1 MAHSLNRQTRSLYH
15 VAVAIIM
22 AFVVSMQA
30 AAQSSNTEAKT
41 VLRGI
46 YEGTSKPEEVFSP
59 KFLNAVPAEQI
70 RILAAQM
77 RDRYGKIHDVV
88 STSTGFRIITESH
101 AIPTTIEFGSDGKVD
116 GLLFKSPVTLSESVE
131 EALSGM
137 TELADRVSYLVR
149 RDKEVVAELGAKTPL
164 AVGSAFK
171 LGVLAALQRD
181 IEAGRRDWADV
192 HQLQEIDRSLPTG
205 MLQNMPT
212 SAPLTLHSLAS
223 LMISISDNT
232 ATDSLMRI
240 LGRDA
245 VETALGLPFVLTTR
259 EFFILKADSALGEEF
274 EAANDTPETKR
285 RIVERLNTKPL
296 PTPDKIVLSGNSPIE
311 WYLSA
316 EYLCD
321 LLNRL
326 HGLDVLQINSGPI
339 SAEPWRFVS
348 YKGGSETGVLNLSG
362 MATGVDGREICVVA
376 TLNNNEPIDQD
387 AAIGLYS
394 RLFELLA
401 QGRLD

>member
-1 MAHSLNRQTRSLYH
+1 MPIPKNPTKTLCLTFAVITMSIMTFMHST
-15 VAVAIIM
+15 
-22 AFVVSMQA
+22 
-30 AAQSSNTEAKT
+30 AQPSNTDVEA

-46 YEGTSKPEEVFSP
+46 YEGTSEPEKIFSQT
-59 KFLNAVPAEQI
+59 FLSTVSAEQI
-70 RILAAQM
+70 RVLATQM
-77 RDRYGKIHDVV
+77 RERYGDFHGVISAGKD
-88 STSTGFRIITESH
+88 FRILTESH
-101 AIPTTIEFGSDGKVD
+101 AIPTTIEFRHDGRIA
-116 GLLFKSPVTLSESVE
+116 GLLFKPPIMLSASVE

-149 RDKEVVAELGAKTPL
+149 RDEEIVAERDAKTPL

-181 IEAGRRDWADV
+181 IDSGRRDWTDV
-192 HQLQEIDRSLPTG
+192 HQLKETDRSLPSG
-205 MLQNMPT
+205 MLQEMPVG
-212 SAPLTLHSLAS
+212 SPLTLHTLAS

-259 EFFILKADSALGEEF
+259 EFFLLKSDSALGEEF
-274 EAANDTPETKR
+274 AAAEGNPEAKWE
-285 RIVERLNTKPL
+285 IVERLKAKLL
-296 PTPDKIVLSGNSPIE
+296 PEGMMELLHSSSIE
-311 WYLSA
+311 WYVSA
-316 EYLCD
+316 ENLCD

-326 HGLDVLQINSGPI
+326 HGLDVLQINPGPI
-339 SAEPWRFVS
+339 SEKAWRNVS

-362 MATGVDGREICVVA
+362 MATAQNDEKVCVVA
-376 TLNNNEPIDQD
+376 TFNSDGPIDQE

-401 QGRLD
+401 PSTAD